1 MAMPIV
7 VSPAAVMPVEV
18 SPDVAAVRSTTA
30 AVIRSAVATRSVAVA
45 DRSAGAVL
53 AAVHSE
59 VVVAVARAA
68 AVAATAAVTDK
79 FYRLANNGRR
89 TFAGRFVLRE
99 ASPQIAASLHSRILK
114 YTL

>member
-1 MAMPIV
+1 MPIV
-7 VSPAAVMPVEV
+7 VSPAEAMPVEV
-18 SPDVAAVRSTTA
+18 SSDVAAVRSTTA
-30 AVIRSAVATRSVAVA
+30 AAIRSAAATRSVAVA

-68 AVAATAAVTDK
+68 AVAATAVTDK
-79 FYRLANNGRR
+79 LYRLANNGRR

-99 ASPQIAASLHSRILK
+99 ASPQIAASPHSRILK

>member
-1 MAMPIV
+1 MPIV
-7 VSPAAVMPVEV
+7 VSPAAAMPVGV

-30 AVIRSAVATRSVAVA
+30 AVIRSAVAAVVVA
-45 DRSAGAVL
+45 DR
-53 AAVHSE
+53 SE

-79 FYRLANNGRR
+79 FYLLANNGRC

-99 ASPQIAASLHSRILK
+99 ASPQIAASPHSRILK